1 MSGYTVRQG
10 AFARLWCRSMARL
23 ASLAERFSLRMPGV
37 CRPDAAGHERN
48 GLFHVP
54 VRAVVCL
61 RWQSEPAA
69 RRTDFLDSLSVWL
82 GEPRSRCRSLLLQNH
97 EYFLLLEN
105 RRNSLLEARE
115 MGWRLRKM
123 DWPGAAAWRRSIMTD
138 RRSRI
143 MAVIHYGDY
152 VHGLPRLACAEPPWR
167 RRILLRLGQGSKNAR
182 ANLRE
187 AYRQLGLVPPEI
199 RSVETVDAL
208 ELRQLLRRGHCTLT
222 TFCDLPPRF
231 GVPVRVP
238 FLGATA
244 RFCSGPAQLA
254 VSAGVPI
261 IPVSV
266 SPGRDCDTI
275 RLGAGMDPAHWQG
288 LAYDE
293 AVEAITAGLARHLER
308 RLREAPQYWR
318 YMGLLPGYFQ
328 ESD

>member
-1 MSGYTVRQG
+1 MAGYTVRQG
-10 AFARLWCRSMARL
+10 ALSRLWYRSMACL
-23 ASLAERFSLRMPGV
+23 ASVAERGSRWMLPV
-37 CRPDAAGHERN
+37 CRVDAAGRERT
-48 GLFHVP
+48 GLLCLL
-54 VRAVVCL
+54 VRPAVRL
-61 RWQSEPAA
+61 RWLSEPAA
-69 RRTDFLDSLSVWL
+69 HRTDFLDTLSLWID
-82 GEPRSRCRSLLLQNH
+82 EPRSRCRSLLFRNH

-105 RRNSLLEARE
+105 RRNSRLGARE
-115 MGWRLRKM
+115 LDWRLRRM
-123 DWPGAAAWRRSIMTD
+123 DWPGSAAWRRSIMAD

-143 MAVIHYGDY
+143 MAVTHYGDY
-152 VHGLPRLACAEPPWR
+152 VLGLTRLACAEPPWR
-167 RRILLRLGQGSKNAR
+167 RRILLRLGQGSDNAR

-199 RSVETVDAL
+199 RSVETVDAV
-208 ELRQLLRRGHCTLT
+208 ELRQHLRRGHCTLT

-254 VSAGVPI
+254 VSAGVPV

-266 SPGRDCDTI
+266 RPGHESDTML
-275 RLGAGMDPAHWQG
+275 LGAAIDPARWQG

-293 AVEAITAGLARHLER
+293 AVRAITTELAAHLEH

-318 YMGLLPGYFQ
+318 YLGMLPGYFQ
-328 ESD
+328 EPD